1 MTSTPLAYAE
11 KRMQQRWYDL
21 VMAEQSGASAQA
33 LERLY
38 NAYIRA
44 VDEYNSR
51 LAVVQSQEGQAESA
65 FAPESQSVSSTS
77 EMYGGKRKK
86 KAS

>member
-11 KRMQQRWYDL
+11 RRMQQRWYDL
-21 VMAEQSGASAQA
+21 AMAEQNGATVQV
-33 LERLY
+33 LERMY

-44 VDEYNSR
+44 VDEYNR
-51 LAVVQSQEGQAESA
+51 HLAVVQSQPQP
-65 FAPESQSVSSTS
+65 APPS
-77 EMYGGKRKK
+77 EPGNDRHASELHTEKRKK

>member
-11 KRMQQRWYDL
+11 RRMQQRWYDL
-21 VMAEQSGASAQA
+21 VMAEQNGVTVQV
-33 LERLY
+33 LERMY

-44 VDEYNSR
+44 VDEYNR
-51 LAVVQSQEGQAESA
+51 HLAVVQSQSQP
-65 FAPESQSVSSTS
+65 APPS
-77 EMYGGKRKK
+77 EPGSDRRASELHTEKRKK